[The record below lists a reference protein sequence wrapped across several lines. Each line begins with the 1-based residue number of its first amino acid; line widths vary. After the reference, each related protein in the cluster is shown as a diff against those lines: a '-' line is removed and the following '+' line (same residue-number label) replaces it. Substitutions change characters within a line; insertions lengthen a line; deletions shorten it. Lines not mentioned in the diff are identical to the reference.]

1 MLSRLSTG
9 RSLAVLLALVFLP
22 AIAMAATPLPGG
34 SPIHVNVSHN
44 GRHFQPPTAV
54 FTDGGFVVVWSQGA
68 GQTDIYARL
77 LTSP

>member
-1 MLSRLSTG
+1 
-9 RSLAVLLALVFLP
+9 
-22 AIAMAATPLPGG
+22 MAATPLPGG

-44 GRHFQPPTAV
+44 GRHFQPLTAV